1 MEEFLSEL
9 EKQILHLRK
18 KSFLPLPKLPIQNQ
32 NKAKQ
37 GKSGNSKAKPGD
49 VAMRARHTGGIDLTP
64 SKMDLQMKINSSPA
78 AQNDVGIK
86 FHLDPAQLQQLQNA
100 SGFVPV
106 IISVRPLGDLRRFL
120 GIVNQT

>member
-64 SKMDLQMKINSSPA
+64 SNMNLQTQNSS
-78 AQNDVGIK
+78 GEIK
-86 FHLDPAQLQQLQNA
+86 FHLDPAQLQQMQNA

-106 IISVRPLGDLRRFL
+106 IISVRPLVIFGAF
-120 GIVNQT
+120 